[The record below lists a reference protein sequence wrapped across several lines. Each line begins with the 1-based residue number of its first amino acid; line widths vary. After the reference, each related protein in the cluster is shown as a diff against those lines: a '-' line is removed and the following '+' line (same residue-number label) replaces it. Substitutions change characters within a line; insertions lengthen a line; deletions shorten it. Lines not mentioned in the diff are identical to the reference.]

1 MYCSDFCL
9 LLYAS
14 YVYAVCLSAVIRL
27 FLANLSPYVYLQFHL
42 SFTPFVVY
50 RFLVYFRLLRYR
62 LQLLDYA
69 RNSGHQNPGLR
80 LWLNN
85 TNIPYDPLMFLRT
98 QTNMASVQRAG
109 KKVNY
114 ANFNDLSSVVLYD
127 TGKKPKGKFF
137 PVERIIE
144 QRRRGNVSI

>member
-1 MYCSDFCL
+1 MF
-9 LLYAS
+9 
-14 YVYAVCLSAVIRL
+14 I
-27 FLANLSPYVYLQFHL
+27 
-42 SFTPFVVY
+42 
-50 RFLVYFRLLRYR
+50 
-62 LQLLDYA
+62 A

-85 TNIPYDPLMFLRT
+85 TNIPYDPLMFLQT
-98 QTNMASVQRAG
+98 QTNMASVQRVG

-114 ANFNDLSSVVLYD
+114 ANLNDLSSVVLYD

-144 QRRRGNVSI
+144 RRRRGHVSI